1 MTALAFLLGMAAGGA
16 LVAAGCARARRRRS
30 ARVAQLTDYL
40 ESAALGRAKALTPTG
55 EDDLSRLQDE
65 MGKTV
70 MALERT
76 RAEAV
81 AAKDGFARNLA
92 SIAHQVKTPL
102 SAIALAAR
110 RIDGCDA
117 DEDRHAAQA
126 IIRQAERLDRL
137 QGDLLLMAKLDA
149 GVLEMRP
156 DRQDVYT
163 LLCQAAE
170 SLGDYAAAADVSI
183 DVIRCDPAGCD
194 PAGCDDAMRCDPA
207 EVLVDGHW
215 ACEALMNVMKNCVEH
230 APAGSSVRVEYE
242 AGPLYVEVLISDEGP
257 GFAPGE
263 EARLFERFYTGTRHA
278 AADARAAA
286 GALPATALRAS
297 AGTGLGLAFARELLE
312 RQDASIRA
320 RRPAAG
326 GACFEIRL
334 YGHPDVTLA
343 P

>member
-1 MTALAFLLGMAAGGA
+1 MTAAAFLLGLAAGA
-16 LVAAGCARARRRRS
+16 LAVAAVCARARRRS
-30 ARVAQLTDYL
+30 AVRVRQLTDYL
-40 ESAALGRAKALTPTG
+40 ESAALGQAKALLPTG
-55 EDDLSRLQDE
+55 EDELSRLQDE
-65 MGKTV
+65 IGKTV
-70 MALERT
+70 MALART

-81 AAKDGFARNLA
+81 AARDAFARNLS
-92 SIAHQVKTPL
+92 SIAHQTKTPL
-102 SAIALAAR
+102 AVISLAAQR
-110 RIDGCDA
+110 AAGGSP
-117 DEDRHAAQA
+117 DEARQAAEVIA
-126 IIRQAERLDRL
+126 RQAERLGRL
-137 QGDLLLMAKLDA
+137 QDDLLLMAKLDA

-156 DRQDVYT
+156 ERQDVYT
-163 LLCQAAE
+163 LLCQATE
-170 SLGDYAAAADVSI
+170 SLDDYAAAAGVSI
-183 DVIRCDPAGCD
+183 DVIRCDPAGR
-194 PAGCDDAMRCDPA
+194 DDAIRCDPA

-263 EARLFERFYTGTRHA
+263 ESRLFERFYTGTR
-278 AADARAAA
+278 
-286 GALPATALRAS
+286 GAS

-320 RRPAAG
+320 RRLPAA

>member
-1 MTALAFLLGMAAGGA
+1 
-16 LVAAGCARARRRRS
+16 
-30 ARVAQLTDYL
+30 
-40 ESAALGRAKALTPTG
+40 
-55 EDDLSRLQDE
+55 
-65 MGKTV
+65 
-70 MALERT
+70 
-76 RAEAV
+76 
-81 AAKDGFARNLA
+81 
-92 SIAHQVKTPL
+92 
-102 SAIALAAR
+102 
-110 RIDGCDA
+110 
-117 DEDRHAAQA
+117 
-126 IIRQAERLDRL
+126 
-137 QGDLLLMAKLDA
+137 MAKLDA

-170 SLGDYAAAADVSI
+170 SLGDYAAVAGVSI
-183 DVIRCDPAGCD
+183 DVIRCD

-263 EARLFERFYTGTRHA
+263 EARLFERFYTGSRHA

-320 RRPAAG
+320 RHPAAG

>member
-16 LVAAGCARARRRRS
+16 LVAAGCARARRGRS
-30 ARVAQLTDYL
+30 ARVAQLADYL

-170 SLGDYAAAADVSI
+170 SLGDYAAVAGVSI
-183 DVIRCDPAGCD
+183 DVIRCD

-297 AGTGLGLAFARELLE
+297 AGTGLGLSFARELLE